1 MSYDIVNMKGQ
12 EKRDLLIQVI
22 TWTDLTV
29 LLSGHQRP
37 LHNNQK
43 LLLHVLC
50 CSPRPR
56 NWIKHLHQDSM
67 VVTNTTEQFFR
78 AIILRQEQVI
88 FQFRDDVYFILD
100 QHDQLNFYS
109 DTHISL
115 KQQNVGTHVTPRHI
129 ISIPSQPVKTD
140 IT

>member
-1 MSYDIVNMKGQ
+1 MSYDIVYMKGQ

-37 LHNNQK
+37 LHNNQT

-56 NWIKHLHQDSM
+56 NWIKHLHQDS
-67 VVTNTTEQFFR
+67 TEQFFR
-78 AIILRQEQVI
+78 AIILWQEQVI
-88 FQFRDDVYFILD
+88 FQFRDDVYYMLD

-109 DTHISL
+109 DTHKCISPKCGYTCHSTTYYL
-115 KQQNVGTHVTPRHI
+115 DSEPTSKNRYHLI
-129 ISIPSQPVKTD
+129 LSI
-140 IT
+140 